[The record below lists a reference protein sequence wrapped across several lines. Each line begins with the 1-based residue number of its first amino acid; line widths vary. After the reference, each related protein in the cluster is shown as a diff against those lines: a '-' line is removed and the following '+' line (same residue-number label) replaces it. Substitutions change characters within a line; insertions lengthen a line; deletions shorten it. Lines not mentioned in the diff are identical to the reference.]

1 MAAQQRSPETCFFHD
16 RVEDVT
22 DSTYRVCGECHH
34 VFPTR
39 KDFVNAFR
47 SEFPGPPVPVHF
59 GVCPLCAH
67 DL

>member
-1 MAAQQRSPETCFFHD
+1 MTARMREPDECYFHNV
-16 RVEDVT
+16 VEEVT
-22 DSTYRVCGECHH
+22 DSTFRVCWECWH

-39 KDFVNAFR
+39 RDFVNAYR